1 MLSSRCV
8 RECGAVM
15 RRLRRLRRP
24 GLPLIKSQFIVNL
37 LGSFNSFSYLCT
49 EITIYW

>member
-1 MLSSRCV
+1 MSDSLMV
-8 RECGAVM
+8 AI
-15 RRLRRLRRP
+15 L
-24 GLPLIKSQFIVNL
+24 LIKSQFIVNL